1 MPLSLNL
8 SRSSRVQLFSQLI
21 HSVTDKGLAIRK
33 EVTREKNGGKKA
45 SALAHADEA
54 LT

>member
-1 MPLSLNL
+1 MPLSPNP

-33 EVTREKNGGKKA
+33 GVTEEKKEREA

-54 LT
+54 FS